1 MDRIKYAI
9 VCVDDDPF
17 ILQMLS
23 FQLQKYIDGECTLM
37 EFFTNPAEAI
47 EAVDDL
53 ITDKIDI
60 IFIVVDYQMPEI
72 NGAELIRK
80 IKSKHLGMKC
90 IMLSGQA
97 NAIQVDDLVNDNL
110 LDSFISKPWS
120 EDDLL
125 NAIKPILEER
135 EIMIKKP

>member
-9 VCVDDDPF
+9 VCIDDDPF

-37 EFFTNPAEAI
+37 EFFTNPVEALESI
-47 EAVDDL
+47 DDL
-53 ITDKIDI
+53 VSDEIDI

-80 IKSKHLGMKC
+80 IKVKHPGMKC

-97 NAIQVDDLVNDNL
+97 NAIQVDDLVSDNL
-110 LDSFISKPWS
+110 LDSFISKPWN
-120 EDDLL
+120 EEDLL
-125 NAIKPILEER
+125 NAITPILEER
-135 EIMIKKP
+135 DIILKKP

>member
-9 VCVDDDPF
+9 VCIDDDPF

-23 FQLQKYIDGECTLM
+23 FQLQKFINGDCTLM
-37 EFFTNPAEAI
+37 EFYTNPVEALDNI
-47 EAVDDL
+47 DDL
-53 ITDKIDI
+53 VSDNIDI
-60 IFIVVDYQMPEI
+60 IFIVVDYQMPEL

-80 IKSKHLGMKC
+80 IKTTHPNMKC

-120 EDDLL
+120 EEELL
-125 NAIKPILEER
+125 NAITPILDER
-135 EIMIKKP
+135 DIILKKP